1 MPEAATVVLQK
12 KVSFK
17 MSQSSQE
24 TPVPEEISANLAKFL
39 RTFFLQNN
47 SGLLLLKCGHFN
59 KEARD
64 IDCTCCRE
72 LDAMLYSFG

>member
-24 TPVPEEISANLAKFL
+24 TPVPEEISANLAKFF
-39 RTFFLQNN
+39 RTFFLQKLQRTGCNALFLWL
-47 SGLLLLKCGHFN
+47 GMHLPIQLLWAS
-59 KEARD
+59 ARVLVTS
-64 IDCTCCRE
+64 I
-72 LDAMLYSFG
+72 S

>member
-24 TPVPEEISANLAKFL
+24 TPVPEEISAKLAKFL
-39 RTFFLQNN
+39 RTFFFTEQLRTTTSEMRTFQ
-47 SGLLLLKCGHFN
+47 
-59 KEARD
+59 
-64 IDCTCCRE
+64 
-72 LDAMLYSFG
+72 